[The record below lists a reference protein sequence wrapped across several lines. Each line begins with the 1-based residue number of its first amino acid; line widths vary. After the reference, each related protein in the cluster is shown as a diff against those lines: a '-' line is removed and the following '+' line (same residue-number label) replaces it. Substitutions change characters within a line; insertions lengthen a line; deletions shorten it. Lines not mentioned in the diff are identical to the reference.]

1 MFDFL
6 KFFSS
11 PLVSAGL
18 SIFNTYAN
26 LKANK
31 EIRNQKIQR
40 QKYESQSLD
49 LAIEFDKEKI
59 EEATREYGAIASYQ
73 IDMFRQKQL
82 SQRQVLG
89 YNMLKSGIG
98 ITPNDSSGQLLRYQ
112 AYMDEM
118 QARNVEAILYYK
130 RPKSS
135 LNPALAAHN
144 LQGLDRGIKDIE
156 GAAPWEDTRTMM
168 RGIFDLANITRM

>member
-6 KFFSS
+6 NFFSS
-11 PLVSAGL
+11 PLVSTGL

-31 EIRNQKIQR
+31 EIRSQRIQR
-40 QKYESQSLD
+40 QKYEGQSLQ
-49 LAIEFDKEKI
+49 LAIQFDKEKV
-59 EEATREYGAIASYQ
+59 EEATGEYGAIVSYQ
-73 IDMFRQKQL
+73 IDMLRQKQL
-82 SQRQVLG
+82 AERQKLG

-98 ITPNDSSGQLLRYQ
+98 ITPNDTSGQLLRYQ

-118 QARNVEAILYYK
+118 QARNVEAIMYHK

-135 LNPALAAHN
+135 LNPALAVHN
-144 LQGLDRGIKDIE
+144 LQGLDRGIRDIE

-168 RGIFDLANITRM
+168 RGIFDLANIQRM